1 MVSQAIIM
9 GVIVGVFFAGL
20 GIGYA
25 VLQPSVPA
33 TPMMITPQQMQ
44 QMMND
49 PKQMTQWH
57 QSMMDNPQVMNNWM
71 NTMMQNPNMM
81 NQWMGTMMNNP
92 QYMNQMMGTMM
103 QNPQFGNWMMGNMMN
118 NPSMMNN
125 MMTPMMNDPQF
136 SQQMYG
142 MMLQHNQFMQN
153 MMSNPQFQNQWMFP
167 MMNNWNGTMGSGMN
181 QGMMGSGMMG
191 HMMGSP
197 ITQQSDVLDTIDNIE
212 KILDD
217 VSTNYRNGDKDTA
230 FSLATTAYLE
240 NYEYVEGAIA
250 QKDGQLMEKI
260 ELMMRVDLRNMIQ
273 NNESSDAVDAKIAS
287 IKNELGKTKSLFQ

>member
-1 MVSQAIIM
+1 MVSQAIII

-57 QSMMDNPQVMNNWM
+57 QSMMDNPQIMNNWM

-153 MMSNPQFQNQWMFP
+153 MMSNPQFQNQWMLP

-181 QGMMGSGMMG
+181 QGMMG

-287 IKNELGKTKSLFQ
+287 IKNELGKTKALFQ